1 MLHAVNIQVIKF
13 YLILS
18 ISVYG
23 QYVRTARL
31 YSSLDVSNR
40 EFVCPQESVIVT
52 CTVDGTSLQWEVL
65 QEGDTQFQQIISF
78 ERTARAQEGFLNE
91 IQFSCFGVIFFS
103 GLLENRT
110 RNYTSS
116 MIVRPR
122 TWSVPSR
129 CDPLTISCKTLDD
142 GAEANSKNVTYKVAS
157 ESMQLLK

>member
-1 MLHAVNIQVIKF
+1 MKF
-13 YLILS
+13 YLILP
-18 ISVYG
+18 ISAYG
-23 QYVRTARL
+23 QYVGTVRL

-40 EFVCPQESVIVT
+40 EFVCPQQSVVFT
-52 CTVDGTSLQWEVL
+52 CTVSGTSLQWEAL
-65 QEGDTQFQQIISF
+65 QEGDTQFQQIKSF
-78 ERTARAQEGFLNE
+78 ARNAHVEEGFSRP
-91 IQFSCFGVIFFS
+91 IQFSCFGVVFFS
-103 GLLENRT
+103 GLLENTT